1 MRQGLCVRRCESYYE
16 SHLFANSDNSDI
28 LHFRQLSFQFSHD
41 CYWWDWGWLWCAI
54 CLMASPTLEDAR
66 AIAEA
71 AWTEYVAM
79 KKDGVRV
86 CLRCFCPQIRSI
98 LNFHGCR
105 RGVTESADAVR
116 LPSLLQCRS
125 MTTRPA
131 LADMTESLQGGKSP
145 SFLISAGGV
154 LQGLLTRICL
164 F

>member
-1 MRQGLCVRRCESYYE
+1 MYVCPVFVHKSV
-16 SHLFANSDNSDI
+16 A
-28 LHFRQLSFQFSHD
+28 FSTFMD
-41 CYWWDWGWLWCAI
+41 
-54 CLMASPTLEDAR
+54 
-66 AIAEA
+66 
-71 AWTEYVAM
+71 VA
-79 KKDGVRV
+79 GVS
-86 CLRCFCPQIRSI
+86 QK
-98 LNFHGCR
+98 
-105 RGVTESADAVR
+105 SADAVR